1 MSEIT
6 WVEVRPVLHKQL
18 ILQQVVH
25 SCLNCEEFDEEKDQC
40 IIVNLTPPAKIL
52 VYGCPKWTP
61 SIPF

>member
-6 WVEVRPVLHKQL
+6 WVEVRPILHQQL
-18 ILQQVVH
+18 ILQQVVK
-25 SCLNCEEFDEEKDQC
+25 SCLNCEEFDNEKDQC
-40 IIVNLTPPAKIL
+40 VIVNVTPPAKIL